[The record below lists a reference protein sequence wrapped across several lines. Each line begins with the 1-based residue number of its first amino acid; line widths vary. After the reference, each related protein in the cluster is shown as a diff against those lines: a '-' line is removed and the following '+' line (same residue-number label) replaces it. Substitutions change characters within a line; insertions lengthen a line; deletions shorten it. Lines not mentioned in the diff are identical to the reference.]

1 MTESKY
7 GDYQLDLDGL
17 ENTIDVGTD
26 QIYGVIVST
35 KEGNDYGM
43 RHVEN
48 IWRGT
53 ELAWST
59 GFTTQVHGCLT
70 SSAHY
75 KSMMGQHI
83 NKVTYYTSKGIYTI
97 PVNDIFVPTKFEASV
112 SVEDASLSAGKT
124 TMTVT
129 GLPADYD
136 AEYSV
141 DGLDG
146 FAVDGNTISYSANA
160 KKGMYTLTIHDKK
173 GVYADLT
180 QSFTLYTD
188 AMPAAY
194 NEKGSAP
201 ALVKAENAS
210 EDDFADY
217 IKNIT
222 SVKVNGKEYADDLY
236 SSISPEVFYK
246 MIGDGAQPVTS
257 QVNAEAYCA
266 LFEPVLKSGKDVLH
280 LTLSSGISGSINSAN
295 VAKTQMEEKYPD
307 RRVIAVDSLAASSG
321 YGMLVEQTLE
331 NQRAGMSLEENAAW
345 IVAHRNTLHHWFFST
360 DLTFYIRGGRI
371 SKASGFFGTM
381 LNICP
386 LLNMDDQGK
395 LIPRFKIRTKKKVIR
410 AVVDKMEEYAEG
422 GLDYS
427 GKCYISQ
434 SACIEDAREVARLVE
449 ERFPK
454 LNGKV
459 EINNIGTTIGSHTG
473 PGTVALFF
481 WGNKRTA

>member
-1 MTESKY
+1 
-7 GDYQLDLDGL
+7 
-17 ENTIDVGTD
+17 
-26 QIYGVIVST
+26 
-35 KEGNDYGM
+35 
-43 RHVEN
+43 
-48 IWRGT
+48 
-53 ELAWST
+53 
-59 GFTTQVHGCLT
+59 
-70 SSAHY
+70 
-75 KSMMGQHI
+75 MGQHI

-222 SVKVNGKEYADDLY
+222 SVKVNGKEYAATGKRKIILIKEDGTLDLTAAAFAEGNKFE
-236 SSISPEVFYK
+236 IEVTATGYK
-246 MIGDGAQPVTS
+246 
-257 QVNAEAYCA
+257 
-266 LFEPVLKSGKDVLH
+266 
-280 LTLSSGISGSINSAN
+280 TLSF
-295 VAKTQMEEKYPD
+295 TYEKKETTYKY
-307 RRVIAVDSLAASSG
+307 V
-321 YGMLVEQTLE
+321 Y
-331 NQRAGMSLEENAAW
+331 AG
-345 IVAHRNTLHHWFFST
+345 
-360 DLTFYIRGGRI
+360 LTW
-371 SKASGFFGTM
+371 A
-381 LNICP
+381 
-386 LLNMDDQGK
+386 
-395 LIPRFKIRTKKKVIR
+395 
-410 AVVDKMEEYAEG
+410 EYWAAEG
-422 GLDYS
+422 VQAAGSDAGSDETDSRKESDKGAFDVVTRATTNHGLHRGS
-427 GKCYISQ
+427 FQC
-434 SACIEDAREVARLVE
+434 AA
-449 ERFPK
+449 
-454 LNGKV
+454 
-459 EINNIGTTIGSHTG
+459 TIYMLSLIHI
-473 PGTVALFF
+473 
-481 WGNKRTA
+481 